1 MSAYISSNTYIA
13 YEYLG
18 TANSGSTWEIDNILI
33 TEGSAPPPP
42 SGVDTV
48 SIYDIQYTTNTSGSS
63 NYNGSQVY
71 TGGIVSAV
79 RDDSTFF
86 LTSGYGPWTGIYV
99 YSNDYFLVEGDSV
112 VFEAEVVEY
121 YELTELK
128 DLINLQV
135 ISSGNIIVPNYCN
148 TAAAGSEE
156 FEGCFVEVSNAICNN
171 DNAGFGEWIVNDGS
185 GDLII
190 DDLFYAFTPVLNQSY
205 NVAGVVTFSYGNFKL
220 LPRNGSDVSGFISV
234 SETSRNNIDIYPNP
248 IDFGMLNIESNDNSP
263 LCIYDFS
270 GKLLYSKILN
280 KGINKINVDFLNKGL
295 YLIKINSTVFNISK
309 I

>member
-1 MSAYISSNTYIA
+1 MAWTSFNASHQLITMAQVIRQVKELGLILSQALWDVDNTTWGNWTPSGDVDLSAYISSNTYIA

-112 VFEAEVVEY
+112 VFEAEIVEY
-121 YELTELK
+121 YELTGAK

-156 FEGCFVEVSNAICNN
+156 FEE
-171 DNAGFGEWIVNDGS
+171 
-185 GDLII
+185 
-190 DDLFYAFTPVLNQSY
+190 LFCRS
-205 NVAGVVTFSYGNFKL
+205 FK
-220 LPRNGSDVSGFISV
+220 
-234 SETSRNNIDIYPNP
+234 
-248 IDFGMLNIESNDNSP
+248 
-263 LCIYDFS
+263 C
-270 GKLLYSKILN
+270 
-280 KGINKINVDFLNKGL
+280 
-295 YLIKINSTVFNISK
+295 YL
-309 I
+309 